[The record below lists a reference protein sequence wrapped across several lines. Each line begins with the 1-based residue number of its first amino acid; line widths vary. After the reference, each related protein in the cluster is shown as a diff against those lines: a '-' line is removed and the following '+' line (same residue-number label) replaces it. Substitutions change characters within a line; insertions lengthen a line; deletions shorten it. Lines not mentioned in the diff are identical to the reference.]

1 MNASGHNYSRHT
13 LEELTHETSHL
24 DCSKHPERAKS
35 LQIELLTRLEAATA
49 KASISNEIAAV
60 AEGAKF
66 SELTPSA
73 ARTFFWPFFG
83 FSFLITFVYGFLVGF
98 VAALIGGVVVYY
110 QQRSG
115 EPASDPTQLIQLA
128 IFLVLAVPFMT
139 FWLRQVTKR
148 SFGGYSLRI
157 LKTRADVA

>member
-1 MNASGHNYSRHT
+1 MTGSGHDYSRHT

-24 DCSKHPERAKS
+24 DCVKHPERAKR
-35 LQIELLTRLEAATA
+35 LQVELLARLEAASA

-60 AEGAKF
+60 ADGAKF
-66 SELTPSA
+66 GDLTPGT

-83 FSFLITFVYGFLVGF
+83 FSFLITFVYGLLVGF
-98 VAALIGGVVVYY
+98 FAALIGGVVVYY
-110 QQRSG
+110 QQRAG
-115 EPASDPTQLIQLA
+115 EPVSDPTQLIQLA

-139 FWLRQVTKR
+139 FWLKQVTKR

-157 LKTRADVA
+157 IKTRADVA